1 MTPPIYDFLQKAI
14 DQLRL
19 KISQGK
25 KRILI
30 VSPTGSGKTSLAAEI
45 IRLAHG
51 KNKKIVFMA
60 HREELVYQAH
70 ERLSHFGVDA
80 GIIMANHKYN
90 GHLVHVASVQTL
102 VRRDHPPAD
111 IVFIDEVHHV
121 NSASYLAILE
131 SYKYALIIGLTAT
144 PFRSDGKPLG
154 EIFEDLIIT
163 ASIQDLIDKNFLAQP
178 RYFGAKL
185 DLHDIAIKRG
195 DYDNKQLFEYF
206 DNKILYDGVVEKFKQ
221 FGIGKTL
228 VFCVNIQH
236 SKNTCQ
242 SFIDAGYTAAHIDCD
257 TESQDRKRILKEF
270 ADGKYQILSNVAVF
284 TEGYNLPT
292 IQTII
297 LNRAT
302 KSKGLYM
309 QCVGR
314 GLRTTEG
321 KESCVVIDHGN
332 NVYEHGPVE
341 QEYEIDIHGKKKK
354 KSVVVDT
361 CNAKECPTCQSLVGT
376 RTLICPHCGHEF
388 PPEKETKLVEAEF
401 EELIFPKIVIPE
413 HLRKPWSKMN
423 DAELEEYRAL
433 KGYKKGWCFFQR
445 TMRDKKINQ
454 NLVGPCYIGQINE

>member
-1 MTPPIYDFLQKAI
+1 MPPQIYDFLQKAI

-45 IRLAHG
+45 IRLASN
-51 KNKKIVFMA
+51 KNKKVVFMA

-80 GIIMANHKYN
+80 GIIMADHRYN
-90 GHLVHVASVQTL
+90 GHHVHVASVQTL

-111 IVFIDEVHHV
+111 IVFIDEVHHCTSV
-121 NSASYLAILE
+121 
-131 SYKYALIIGLTAT
+131 SYKKILSSYQSSLIIGLTAT

-154 EIFEDLIIT
+154 EVFEDVIVT
-163 ASIQDLIDKNFLAQP
+163 ASIQDLIDKNFLVRP
-178 RYFGAKL
+178 RYYGAKL
-185 DLHDIAIKRG
+185 DLHNIDITRG
-195 DYDNKQLFEYF
+195 DYNNEQLFEYF
-206 DNKILYDGVVEKFKQ
+206 DNKVLYDGVVDKFKQ

-228 VFCVNIQH
+228 IFCVNIQH

-242 SFIDAGYTAAHIDCD
+242 SFLDAGYTAAHIDCD
-257 TESQDRKRILKEF
+257 TDSQDRKRILREF
-270 ADGKYQILSNVAVF
+270 AEGKYQILSNVAVF
-284 TEGYNLPT
+284 TEGFNLPT

-302 KSKGLYM
+302 KSKGLWI

-321 KESCVVIDHGN
+321 KENCIVIDHGN

-341 QEYEIDIHGKKKK
+341 QEYEIDIHGKKKRK
-354 KSVVVDT
+354 GVVVDT
-361 CNAKECPTCQSLVGT
+361 CNAKECPNCCSLVGT

-413 HLRKPWSKMN
+413 HLRKRWSEMN
-423 DAELEEYRAL
+423 DEELEEYRVL
-433 KGYKKGWCFFQR
+433 KNYKPGWCHYQR
-445 TMRDKKINQ
+445 TLRKNKKSEVLNGTENI
-454 NLVGPCYIGQINE
+454 